1 MTYSRRT
8 TLTRRHGL
16 LCLLL
21 LIAAHAA
28 AQAPWTAHGRL
39 VVSANGRFLQ
49 HSDGTP
55 FFYLGDTG
63 WQLFKNLN
71 RADVETYLENRRLKG
86 FNVIQAVALD
96 EWPGPGTASTMGDL
110 PLNNLDPASPR
121 TTPGADPA
129 DATQYD
135 YWDHADYIVERAAA
149 KGMYVGF
156 LPSWGNHLEGTM
168 FNTTN
173 ARTYGQ
179 FLANRYK
186 DKPNIIWIMGGD
198 RNPDETIKQKWNA
211 MAEGIKG
218 LDGNHLMTFHPM
230 GPGKATNFFPTAPW
244 MDFNMIQTGHRQRDW
259 DISYTY
265 IQQDY
270 ALTPPKPTFDGE
282 PRYENHD
289 INWNAANGYFDDYD
303 VRQAAY
309 WSLFAG
315 AFGHTY
321 GAKPIWYFGGTFNG
335 KDWRQAMDLPGAYQM
350 TEVKD
355 LMLSRPFLS
364 RVPDQSLISGDPGLG
379 ADHMQ
384 ATRGADYA
392 FIYFSTGQTKTVNL
406 GKVTGSSVKA
416 WWYNPRTGAA
426 TLINTYA
433 NAGTLSF
440 DPPGAQ
446 ARGND
451 WVLVLDDA
459 SRNYPA
465 PGSGTSVADT
475 QAPTVPTGLAASN
488 VTSSSFTLTW
498 TASTDNVGVTGY
510 DVYRGTTFAGSST
523 TTSFSV
529 TGLTAST
536 GYSMTVRARDA
547 AGNAS
552 AASTALPVTTS
563 ASSGTTYTKVTGT
576 AFGTAPW
583 SNCATCTFDKAFDGN
598 TATYFDAAAAD
609 GAYAG
614 IDAGSGKTVSRI
626 RFYPRSTDPNRMAG
640 GKFQGSNTSSSAG
653 FVDLYTVPGQ
663 PTVAW
668 QEVNLNNTTAYRYLR
683 YLSPA
688 GGYGNVAEVEF
699 YTSGSGTPPPT
710 GTTTYVSDLTWASA
724 TNGHGPVEKDKSN
737 GEALAGDGR
746 TLTLNGVTYAKGLGV
761 HAVSEVVYNLG
772 GAYSSFLSDIGIDDE
787 TMDGACGTVVFEVY
801 LDNVPAYSSGT
812 MTTTS
817 ATKNINLSVAGK
829 NQLRLVVTNGGDNNY
844 CDHADW
850 ANARLTSGSARLAAE
865 GAGLTGAVTVYP
877 NPARGTLRVDLEA
890 NADQPVGLS
899 LVNQLSQPV
908 GSFLRAARKGSN
920 TFRLNVSAYP
930 EGLYFL
936 VVTKDGTRTVRK
948 VVIKK

>member
-1 MTYSRRT
+1 MMHPIRT
-8 TLTRRHGL
+8 PFTRRHGL

-21 LIAAHAA
+21 LVAAHAA

-39 VVSANGRFLQ
+39 LVSANGRFLQ
-49 HSDGTP
+49 HSNGTP

-63 WQLFKNLN
+63 WQLFKNVN

-96 EWPGPGTASTMGDL
+96 EWPGPGTASVMGDL
-110 PLNNLDPASPR
+110 PFNNLDPTSPR
-121 TTPGADPA
+121 ITPGADPA

-135 YWDHADYIVERAAA
+135 YWDHVDYIVERAAA
-149 KGMYVGF
+149 KGMYIGF

-270 ALTPPKPTFDGE
+270 ALTPAKPTFDGE

-364 RVPDQSLISGDPGLG
+364 RVPDQSLISGDAGLG

-392 FIYFSTGQTKTVNL
+392 FIYFSTGQTKSVNL
-406 GKVTGSSVKA
+406 GKVSGTSVKA

-433 NAGTLSF
+433 NSGILAF
-440 DPPGAQ
+440 DPPGTQ

-465 PGSGTSVADT
+465 PGSGTPIADT
-475 QAPTVPTGLAASN
+475 QAPTVPGGLASSN

-498 TASTDNVGVTGY
+498 TAATDNVGVTGY
-510 DVYRGTTFAGSST
+510 DVYRGTTFAGSSN
-523 TTSFSV
+523 TTSFNV
-529 TGLTAST
+529 TGLAAST
-536 GYSMTVRARDA
+536 AYAMTVRAKDA
-547 AGNAS
+547 AGNVS
-552 AASTALPVTTS
+552 AASTALTVTTS
-563 ASSGTTYTKVTGT
+563 AASGTTYTKVTGT
-576 AFGTAPW
+576 AFGTAAW
-583 SNCATCTFDKAFDGN
+583 SNCPTCSFDKAFDGN
-598 TATYFDAAAAD
+598 TATYFDANDAN
-609 GAYAG
+609 GAYTG
-614 IDAGSGKTVSRI
+614 IDAGSGKTVTRI
-626 RFYPRSTDPNRMAG
+626 RYYPRSTDPGRMIG

-653 FVDLYTVPGQ
+653 FVDLYTVPIQ

-668 QEVNLNNTTAYRYLR
+668 QEVDILNTTAYRYLR

-699 YTSGSGTPPPT
+699 YAGGTTTTPPPA
-710 GTTTYVSDLTWASA
+710 GTTYVSDLTWVSA

-737 GEALAGDGR
+737 GENLAGDGR
-746 TLTLNGVTYAKGLGV
+746 TITLNGVTYAKGLGV
-761 HAVSEVVYNLG
+761 HAASEVVYNLG
-772 GAYSSFLSDIGIDDE
+772 GAYTSFLSDIGIDDWIA
-787 TMDGACGTVVFEVY
+787 DGTCGTVVFEVY
-801 LDNVPAYSSGT
+801 LDNVLAYTSGT
-812 MTTTS
+812 MTPTS
-817 ATKNINLSVAGK
+817 ATRNVNISVAGK
-829 NQLRLVVTNGGDNNY
+829 NQLKLVVTIAGDNNY

-850 ANARLTSGSARLAAE
+850 ANARLTSGGARIAAE
-865 GAGLTGAVTVYP
+865 RAGLTEAVTLSP
-877 NPARGTLRVDLEA
+877 NPARDQVRVDFTADATGNASVTVANALAQGQLRLEKAVVRGHNSFTLPVSTLR
-890 NADQPVGLS
+890 
-899 LVNQLSQPV
+899 
-908 GSFLRAARKGSN
+908 K
-920 TFRLNVSAYP
+920 
-930 EGLYFL
+930 GLYFVVVQVDGKRITRKL
-936 VVTKDGTRTVRK
+936 VVE
-948 VVIKK
+948 